1 MSYIDIIIIAVY
13 FCIVIGVGFYLQK
26 RASKNL
32 EAYFLGG
39 RGIHWLALSLSGSS
53 SMFDITGTMW
63 IVSMFFI
70 FGMRSMWIHW
80 MWGIMM
86 VAFFMSYM
94 GKWVRRSNV
103 VTGAEWMITRFG
115 NDAGGKIARLSYSIM
130 AITTLTGFIG
140 YAFQGIGKFA
150 AIYIPFNASTC
161 AIIIIGTTTLYVLLG
176 GLYGVVFTN
185 VIQTIILVVSSIII
199 SVVAYNKL
207 SPELI
212 TRSIPSDWTSLL
224 PVWRL
229 EHLSG
234 TVNAQYELFGAL
246 VIVWVLKGLLLN
258 AGGPAQMYDFQTFL
272 AARDP
277 RDAAKIGAAWGAA
290 QIVRWGMTMG
300 ITLLAI
306 TGIANV
312 TDPEL
317 VMPIVIKDFLP
328 SGFKGFVIAGFM
340 AAFMSTFS
348 ATVNAGA
355 SYIVRDIW
363 QPYFRPD
370 AGEKQLVRASY
381 ISTIIIV
388 VMGILLG
395 FQAKS
400 IAHIWNW
407 LMMALGAGVLIPNFL
422 RWYWWRM
429 NGWGYAFGT
438 IVGILLSLI
447 VLFIPDLPM
456 YAFFPPIVISSFGAC
471 IIGSLSTA
479 RVKNDILVKFFRTVR
494 PFGLWNPIKHLSGIS
509 SEELSSPT
517 DRPSYAILNTVLGI
531 FGASAFYL
539 FPIYLVGHWH
549 LNSLICIVI
558 AFSSCCVLA
567 YTWYKNLPA
576 AGNENQSITR

>member
-1 MSYIDIIIIAVY
+1 MGYIDIIIIAIY
-13 FCIVIGVGFYLQK
+13 FAIVIGAGFYLQK

-70 FGMRSMWIHW
+70 MGMRSMWIHW

-115 NDAGGKIARLSYSIM
+115 NDTGGKIARLSYSIM
-130 AITTLTGFIG
+130 AITTLASFIG

-150 AIYIPFNASTC
+150 TVYIPLEPSTC
-161 AIIIIGTTTLYVLLG
+161 AMIIIGATTLYVLLG

-185 VIQTIILVVSSIII
+185 VIQTIILVLSSIII
-199 SVVAYNKL
+199 SIVAYNKL
-207 SPELI
+207 SPEI
-212 TRSIPSDWTSLL
+212 INQSIPSDWTSLL

-234 TVNAQYELFGAL
+234 TENAQYELFGAL
-246 VIVWVLKGLLLN
+246 VIIWVLKGLLLN
-258 AGGPAQMYDFQTFL
+258 AGGPAQMYDFQIFL

-277 RDAAKIGAAWGAA
+277 RDASKIGAAWGAA

-306 TGIANV
+306 TGIASV
-312 TDPEL
+312 TDPEQ

-328 SGFKGFVIAGFM
+328 TGFRGFVIAGFM

-370 AGEKQLVRASY
+370 AEEKHLVRAGY
-381 ISTIIIV
+381 ISTICIV
-388 VMGILLG
+388 VAGILLG

-429 NGWGYAFGT
+429 NGWGYALGT
-438 IVGILLSLI
+438 IVGILLSLV

-456 YAFFPPIVISSFGAC
+456 YTFFPPIVLLSFAVC
-471 IIGSLSTA
+471 IIGSLLTSQ
-479 RVKNDILVKFFRTVR
+479 VDEDILIKFYRTIR
-494 PFGLWNPIKHLSGIS
+494 PFGLWNPIKNRSGMS

-517 DRPSYAILNTVLGI
+517 DSASLAILNIILGM
-531 FGASAFYL
+531 FAATGFYL

-549 LNSLICIVI
+549 IYSLICIAVAI
-558 AFSSCCVLA
+558 SSCCILA
-567 YTWYKNLPA
+567 FTWYKNLPA
-576 AGNENQSITR
+576 PGNENQ